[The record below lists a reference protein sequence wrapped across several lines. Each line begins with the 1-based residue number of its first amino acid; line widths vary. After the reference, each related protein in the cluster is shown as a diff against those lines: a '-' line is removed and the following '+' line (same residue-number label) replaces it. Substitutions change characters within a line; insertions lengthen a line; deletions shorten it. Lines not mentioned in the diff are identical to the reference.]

1 MNLLEVQGLRKT
13 YPAFRLEDVSFSVP
27 EGAVM
32 GLIGRNGAG
41 KSTTLKSILGL
52 VHPDAGRVEMF
63 GREFSENERYIKENI
78 GVVLGGID
86 FYPKKK
92 VRTITDVTRRFYSNW
107 QEEKYRH
114 YLDLFAIDENKRVD
128 QLSSGMRVKYL
139 LALAL
144 SHNARAAH
152 PRRADERARPREPR
166 RAGGAAAA
174 HRGGRGRA
182 ASSSPRTSPRIWR
195 SARATSPS
203 FRRAACSAATRSRA
217 SWRTTPTLAQRS
229 RRSLS
234 PQRGG
239 PMMRTLLYKQL
250 RLVCHPMTPVFC
262 MFGVM
267 LMIPNYPLT
276 VVWFYVM
283 LGLFFTFL
291 NMREQKD
298 IYYSA
303 ILPIRKRD
311 TVKAACLF
319 TALIEIASLVI
330 AVPFAVWRAHTSIGG
345 NLVGVDANVTLFG
358 FALMLY
364 ALFNAILLCSFYKTA
379 YQVGT
384 AFLKAIIPTSLL
396 MLAMEISVHIP
407 ALAWLDGY
415 DTARQLPC

>member
-144 SHNARAAH
+144 SHNARLLILDE
-152 PRRADERARPREPR
+152 PTSGLDPVRRAD
-166 RAGGAAAA
+166 GAAAA
-174 HRGGRGRA
+174 HRGGRD
-182 ASSSPRTSPRIWR
+182 
-195 SARATSPS
+195 
-203 FRRAACSAATRSRA
+203 
-217 SWRTTPTLAQRS
+217 AQRPLLHAHHLGS
-229 RRSLS
+229 GEVREPHHLHS
-234 PQRGG
+234 GG
-239 PMMRTLLYKQL
+239 PPAAQRHARGLHGAL
-250 RLVCHPMTPVFC
+250 RRP
-262 MFGVM
+262 
-267 LMIPNYPLT
+267 
-276 VVWFYVM
+276 W
-283 LGLFFTFL
+283 L
-291 NMREQKD
+291 NARGDHCRRREE
-298 IYYSA
+298 
-303 ILPIRKRD
+303 
-311 TVKAACLF
+311 
-319 TALIEIASLVI
+319 AL
-330 AVPFAVWRAHTSIGG
+330 
-345 NLVGVDANVTLFG
+345 
-358 FALMLY
+358 
-364 ALFNAILLCSFYKTA
+364 
-379 YQVGT
+379 
-384 AFLKAIIPTSLL
+384 
-396 MLAMEISVHIP
+396 
-407 ALAWLDGY
+407 
-415 DTARQLPC
+415 